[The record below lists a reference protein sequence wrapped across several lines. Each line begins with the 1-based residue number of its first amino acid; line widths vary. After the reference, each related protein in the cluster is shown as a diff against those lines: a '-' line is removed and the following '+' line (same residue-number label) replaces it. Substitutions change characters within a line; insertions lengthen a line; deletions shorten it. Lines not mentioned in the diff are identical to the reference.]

1 MTPTIFWAKPD
12 QTYEEHIR
20 AAYAAWKSTVS
31 AKRNLI
37 QRLGKLYGFSEERFL
52 KSSLLTVVLHDIGKN
67 IEPFQQMMQ
76 AKKEGKSF
84 DYRGKLPARTGIIL
98 FCFSGRDGLGHPRKW
113 TAYREIASGITCSTW
128 GIIRGLIHLS
138 IHFTGKV

>member
-84 DYRGKLPARTGIIL
+84 DYRENYRHELESYCFVFRGAMALATQESGQLIGKLPLESLAVPG
-98 FCFSGRDGLGHPRKW
+98 
-113 TAYREIASGITCSTW
+113 AS
-128 GIIRGLIHLS
+128 
-138 IHFTGKV
+138 